1 MRDHR
6 NLRAFELADELAL
19 DIYRVTNNFPR
30 SEQYGL
36 TFQMRRAG
44 LSTAC
49 NIVEGCAR
57 STQAELLRFLDV
69 AYGSAR
75 ELDYQISIAHRLRYI
90 DDSSFDSIRA
100 KSEETCRV
108 VAGLIRAFRRPH
120 DFQSKQIPDLP
131 KD

>member
-6 NLRAFELADELAL
+6 NLRAFELTDDLAL
-19 DIYRVTNNFPR
+19 DIYRLTNRFPK

-36 TFQMRRAG
+36 TNQMRRAG

-57 STQAELLRFLDV
+57 STQVELLRFLDV
-69 AYGSAR
+69 AHGSAR
-75 ELDYQISIAHRLRYI
+75 ELDYQISVAHRLHYL
-90 DDSSFDSIRA
+90 DDSAFNVIRA

-108 VAGLIRAFRRPH
+108 VAGLIRSLRRTKPM
-120 DFQSKQIPDLP
+120 PEE
-131 KD
+131 